1 LGDGKARTVAAREYF
16 LDLADTNAA
25 AFNTDGW
32 YILSENDVTLG
43 HSDSGQ
49 EFLMRADVPATVNP
63 EPSTY
68 LLLGTGLF
76 FLVTVGR
83 KRLIALREEEDV

>member
-1 LGDGKARTVAAREYF
+1 MTVAAREYF
-16 LDLADTNAA
+16 LGLAATEAA
-25 AFNTDGW
+25 GFNTDGW
-32 YILSENDVTLG
+32 YILSENDVDVALG
-43 HSDSGQ
+43 DSNSGQ